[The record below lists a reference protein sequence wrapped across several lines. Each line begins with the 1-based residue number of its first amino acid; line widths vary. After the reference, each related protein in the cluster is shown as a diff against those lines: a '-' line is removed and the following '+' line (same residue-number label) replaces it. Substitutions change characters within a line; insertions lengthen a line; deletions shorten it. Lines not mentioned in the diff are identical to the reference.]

1 LGQAGRGLLEKKHL
15 SCHLGSL
22 NDLKSPEFTYS
33 TRISKEDFSMADE
46 KDNNDAQRSPFLEEK
61 AFKSRTVLVFGT
73 INDKLA
79 AEVSKRLIAL
89 SAESKEPITILVSSP
104 GGHVESGDVIHDI
117 IKFIDAPVNMVGT
130 GWVGSAAV
138 NVFLSVPKERRVC
151 LPNTRFLI
159 HQPSGGF
166 GGQAT
171 DIAIQAR
178 EIVKI
183 RERIAALI
191 AKESGQT
198 LEKVTADIDRDF
210 WMSAVEAKE
219 YGLVSRIIVNQS
231 ELS

>member
-1 LGQAGRGLLEKKHL
+1 
-15 SCHLGSL
+15 
-22 NDLKSPEFTYS
+22 
-33 TRISKEDFSMADE
+33 MADE
-46 KDNNDAQRSPFLEEK
+46 KDNNEVQRSPFLEEK

-89 SAESKEPITILVSSP
+89 SAESKDPITILVSSP

-117 IKFIDAPVNMVGT
+117 IKFIDAPVNIVGT

-159 HQPSGGF
+159 HQPSGGI

-191 AKESGQT
+191 AKESGQS
-198 LEKVTADIDRDF
+198 LEKVTTDIDRDY
-210 WMSAVEAKE
+210 WMSAAEAME
-219 YGLVSRIIVNQS
+219 YGLVSRIIIKQG

>member
-1 LGQAGRGLLEKKHL
+1 MSEEKEKQAE
-15 SCHLGSL
+15 
-22 NDLKSPEFTYS
+22 
-33 TRISKEDFSMADE
+33 A
-46 KDNNDAQRSPFLEEK
+46 ASPFLEEK

-89 SAESKEPITILVSSP
+89 SAESNAPITLLVSSP
-104 GGHVESGDVIHDI
+104 GGHVESGDVIHDMI
-117 IKFIDAPVNMVGT
+117 RFINAPVRVVGT

-138 NVFLSVPKERRVC
+138 NVFLAVPKQHRVC

-159 HQPSGGF
+159 HQPSGGA
-166 GGQAT
+166 GGQAS

-198 LEKVTADIDRDF
+198 LERVTNDIERDY
-210 WMSAVEAKE
+210 WMSAVEAQD
-219 YGLVSRIIVNQS
+219 YGLVSRIIVQQS
-231 ELS
+231 ELDA

>member
-1 LGQAGRGLLEKKHL
+1 
-15 SCHLGSL
+15 
-22 NDLKSPEFTYS
+22 
-33 TRISKEDFSMADE
+33 MADE
-46 KDNNDAQRSPFLEEK
+46 REQDNEQKASAPSAFLDEK

-79 AEVSKRLIAL
+79 SDVSKRLIAL
-89 SAESKEPITILVSSP
+89 SAESKDPITVLISSP

-117 IKFIDAPVNMVGT
+117 IRFIDAPINVVGT

-138 NVFLSVPKERRVC
+138 NVFLSVPKERRFT

-166 GGQAT
+166 GGQAS

-191 AKESGQT
+191 ARESGQT
-198 LEKVTADIDRDF
+198 LEKVTADIERDF
-210 WMSAVEAKE
+210 WMSATEAQE
-219 YGLVSRIIVNQS
+219 YGLVSRIIVKQT
-231 ELS
+231 ELNG

>member
-1 LGQAGRGLLEKKHL
+1 MVFMGQEKET
-15 SCHLGSL
+15 
-22 NDLKSPEFTYS
+22 N
-33 TRISKEDFSMADE
+33 KEA
-46 KDNNDAQRSPFLEEK
+46 ASPFLEEK

-79 AEVSKRLIAL
+79 ADVSKRLIAL
-89 SAESKEPITILVSSP
+89 SAESADPITLLVSSP
-104 GGHVESGDVIHDI
+104 GGHVESGDVIHDMI
-117 IKFIDAPVNMVGT
+117 RFINAPVRVVGT

-159 HQPSGGF
+159 HQPSGGA

-198 LEKVTADIDRDF
+198 LEKVTADIERDY
-210 WMSAVEAKE
+210 WMSASEAKE
-219 YGLVSRIIVNQS
+219 YGLVSRIIVQQS
-231 ELS
+231 ELDA

>member
-1 LGQAGRGLLEKKHL
+1 MAEEK
-15 SCHLGSL
+15 
-22 NDLKSPEFTYS
+22 E
-33 TRISKEDFSMADE
+33 
-46 KDNNDAQRSPFLEEK
+46 NNNEARSPFLEEK

-73 INDKLA
+73 INDKVA
-79 AEVSKRLIAL
+79 ADVSQRLIAL
-89 SAESKEPITILVSSP
+89 SAESKDPITLLVSSP

-117 IKFIDAPVNMVGT
+117 IRFIDAPVRVVGT

-138 NVFLSVPKERRVC
+138 NVFLAVPKERRVC

-159 HQPSGGF
+159 HQPSGGA

-198 LEKVTADIDRDF
+198 LEKVTADIERDY

-219 YGLVSRIIVNQS
+219 YGLVSRIIVQQT
-231 ELS
+231 ELDA

>member
-1 LGQAGRGLLEKKHL
+1 MIR
-15 SCHLGSL
+15 
-22 NDLKSPEFTYS
+22 
-33 TRISKEDFSMADE
+33 MAEE
-46 KDNNDAQRSPFLEEK
+46 KDSSIQVRSPFLEEK
-61 AFKSRTVLVFGT
+61 DFKSRTVLVFGT

-89 SAESKEPITILVSSP
+89 SAESKDPITLLVSSP

-117 IKFIDAPVNMVGT
+117 IRFIDAPVRVVGT

-159 HQPSGGF
+159 HQPSGGA

-183 RERIAALI
+183 RERIAILI

-198 LEKVTADIDRDF
+198 LEKVTADIERDY
-210 WMSAVEAKE
+210 WMNASEAQE
-219 YGLVSRIIVNQS
+219 YGLISRIIVQQK
-231 ELS
+231 ELDA